1 MTNQRKIEHDTTYVY
16 EDNDHLSI
24 LVTDSFPLSNSEQI
38 SAKLDSIDKSISLN
52 NLASINLISQLDNFS
67 KNHRTFSSEHMI
79 ELKLASFS
87 YFCSTS
93 PIHYQFESLS
103 TLCTNS
109 DLKSIIKSKH
119 ISFNSA
125 PYFDLVR
132 IIRNILIHYGKIEY
146 KQSRN
151 SNGEFSISID
161 PKSIAYRENY
171 EFQEQPSFKVTEY
184 LNKLIDLNEKICLK
198 DLVLNNQELINKKHT
213 DIHDF
218 FVGNIV

>member
-1 MTNQRKIEHDTTYVY
+1 MTNQRPIEHDTIYFS
-16 EDNDHLSI
+16 ENNDHLSI
-24 LVTDSFPLSNSEQI
+24 LVTAPFLSKDEQI
-38 SAKLDSIDKSISLN
+38 SAKLDSINNSISIN
-52 NLASINLISQLDNFS
+52 NLACINLISQLDNFS
-67 KNHRTFSSEHMI
+67 KNHRTFSSEDMI

-93 PIHYQFESLS
+93 PIHYQFESLY

-119 ISFNSA
+119 ISSNSA

-151 SNGEFSISID
+151 SNGEVSISID
-161 PKSIAYRENY
+161 PKSIEYMENY
-171 EFQEQPSFKVTEY
+171 VFQTQPNARVTKY
-184 LNKLIDLNEKICLK
+184 LNNLIDLNEKICLK
-198 DLVLNNQELINKKHT
+198 NLVLNNQKLIEKKHAE
-213 DIHDF
+213 IF
-218 FVGNIV
+218 NFRGKIE